1 MIGRETLE
9 LDAVLPQEERII
21 GVIGVSP
28 GVGVTTVV
36 RLLEREL
43 AWKGET
49 ARILDMGKVSPG
61 EILEKKMDRL
71 LVVADGRE
79 GLPEGAEVL
88 LGRFNEKNSRV
99 GVVLNRWSPSPSPT
113 VTPPPGG
120 ERQEQRGLPT
130 FRIPELFP
138 EELTGLYNFVF
149 YN

>member
-9 LDAVLPQEERII
+9 LDAVVPQEERII

-71 LVVADGRE
+71 LVVADGHE

-113 VTPPPGG
+113 ATPLPGG

-130 FRIPELFP
+130 FRIPELLP